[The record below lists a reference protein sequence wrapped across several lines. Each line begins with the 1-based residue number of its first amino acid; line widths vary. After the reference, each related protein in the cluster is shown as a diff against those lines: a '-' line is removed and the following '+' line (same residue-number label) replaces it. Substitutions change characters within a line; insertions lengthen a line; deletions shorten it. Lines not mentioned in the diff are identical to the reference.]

1 MSVIESL
8 ISQLEEAAKT
18 VDLSVRYRVSGQL
31 QRLARSIATPRQVMQ
46 HYGHLYT
53 EQVAARIAND
63 LNIFGIL
70 TENDGP
76 LKAEEV
82 ASKCGCDP
90 ALIDRILRHLASTY
104 MIAEVG
110 VSTFTANE
118 VTRLLATPAG
128 EGNIMYGFNTSNKAF
143 QELPDYLKEK
153 GYKNPDQPLD
163 TAFHRAFNTNEQFFL
178 YIQNEPEIIR
188 YFYPSLTAFK
198 SPVSW
203 TSVVPLA
210 EKLKDA
216 DKNAPLF
223 VDVGGGHGYQ
233 CAAFREATRDQFPGR
248 VINQDLPGTLAE
260 APKYED
266 IEMMTQDFYQKNQIQ
281 GARIYYIRQCLHDLP
296 DKEAKVVLKQ
306 IRDAMSSQSI
316 LLIDEMVISDTGASP
331 FAMQLDVVMMAFLG
345 AHERTISLWRKLL
358 EEVGLEIS
366 HVHSYDPELEYS
378 ILEAVPTKQMK
389 KGIDAKVTWPEH
401 AQPWTC

>member
-1 MSVIESL
+1 MSIIESL
-8 ISQLEEAAKT
+8 VSQLAEAAKT
-18 VDLSVRYRVSGQL
+18 ADLSVRYQLSGEL

-53 EQVAARIAND
+53 EQVVARIAND
-63 LNIFGIL
+63 LKIFSIL
-70 TENDGP
+70 SESDGP
-76 LKAEEV
+76 LKTEQV
-82 ASKCGCDP
+82 ASKCGGDP

-104 MIAEVG
+104 TIAEVG
-110 VSTFTANE
+110 LSTFAANE

-128 EGNIMYGFNTSNKAF
+128 EGNLMYGFNTLNKALHA
-143 QELPDYLKEK
+143 LPDYLKEK
-153 GYKNPDQPLD
+153 EYKNPDQHHD
-163 TAFHRAFNTNEQFFL
+163 TAYHRAFDTKEQFFHYL
-178 YIQNEPEIIR
+178 QNSPEIIR

-216 DKNAPLF
+216 DANAPLF

-233 CAAFREATRDQFPGR
+233 CAAFREATREQFPGR

-266 IEMMTQDFYQKNQIQ
+266 IEMMNQDFYQKNQIQ

-296 DKEAKVVLKQ
+296 DKEARVVLQQ
-306 IRDAMSSQSI
+306 IRDAMAPHSI
-316 LLIDEMVISDTGASP
+316 LLIDEMVIPDTGASP
-331 FAMQLDVVMMAFLG
+331 FSMQLDMVMMAFLN

-366 HVHSYDPELEYS
+366 QVHRYDPELEYS
-378 ILEAVPTKQMK
+378 ILEAVPMK
-389 KGIDAKVTWPEH
+389 R
-401 AQPWTC
+401 